1 MIMRRNRAIKYITD
15 SAKLI
20 APVIEDDIL
29 SGYEWLIETLKNSKY
44 PDIQSEIEIARAI
57 YYVKTKNIDLAIENL
72 KSFEKKDKKMMT
84 LASTNLSFLYLLEGD
99 IENAE
104 KYSDIALK
112 YDRFNSKAKVNK
124 GNC

>member
-1 MIMRRNRAIKYITD
+1 
-15 SAKLI
+15 
-20 APVIEDDIL
+20 
-29 SGYEWLIETLKNSKY
+29 
-44 PDIQSEIEIARAI
+44 
-57 YYVKTKNIDLAIENL
+57 LAIESL

-99 IENAE
+99 LENAE

-112 YDRFNSKAKVNK
+112 YDWFNSKAKVNK

>member
-1 MIMRRNRAIKYITD
+1 MVMRRNKAIKYITD
-15 SAKLI
+15 AAKLI
-20 APVIEDDIL
+20 APAIEDDIL
-29 SGYEWLIETLKNSKY
+29 QGYEWLIETLKNSKY

-57 YYVKTKNIDLAIENL
+57 HYVKTKNIDLAIESL

-99 IENAE
+99 LENAE